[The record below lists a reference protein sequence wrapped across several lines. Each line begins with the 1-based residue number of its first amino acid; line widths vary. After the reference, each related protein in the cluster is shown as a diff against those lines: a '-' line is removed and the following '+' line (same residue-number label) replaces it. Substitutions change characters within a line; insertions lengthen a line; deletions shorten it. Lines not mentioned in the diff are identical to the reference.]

1 MAAKEIKQE
10 EFPSLEAANTS
21 DNAKIHGVVSSLSPM
36 KKGKAA
42 NFFEATIT
50 DGKAEMRV
58 VGFQGS
64 HRKRLADFQENSQT
78 VTLENCKIKKARQS
92 DDMEVLLK
100 SSTTVR
106 KSPIK
111 LAISSKSLIT
121 PPDMCLKDLS
131 DKPVYSKVSFQAK
144 VINVDDPVKLSGGL
158 SKQEVTVADST
169 AAARITLWQSDINTL
184 EEFES
189 YYFKGMTVRSFKNE
203 KNLSKPKDDAS
214 ITLIDDI
221 GDVASDDLP
230 QDSFTV
236 RAEVIGVQ
244 SLQSYAACIACNGK
258 VNEIDNDTNI
268 GQCSKCQMS
277 QPLKRCK
284 QQLSAKLY
292 IQNGEEYLSLGA
304 FGSIVTDIAQ
314 CSASN
319 VTTNAL
325 LHSKLISIT
334 YSNNII
340 TRVSL

>member
-1 MAAKEIKQE
+1 MAAKEIKQQ

-78 VTLENCKIKKARQS
+78 VSLENCKIKKARQS

-169 AAARITLWQSDINTL
+169 AAARITL
-184 EEFES
+184 
-189 YYFKGMTVRSFKNE
+189 
-203 KNLSKPKDDAS
+203 
-214 ITLIDDI
+214 
-221 GDVASDDLP
+221 
-230 QDSFTV
+230 
-236 RAEVIGVQ
+236 
-244 SLQSYAACIACNGK
+244 
-258 VNEIDNDTNI
+258 
-268 GQCSKCQMS
+268 
-277 QPLKRCK
+277 
-284 QQLSAKLY
+284 
-292 IQNGEEYLSLGA
+292 
-304 FGSIVTDIAQ
+304 
-314 CSASN
+314 
-319 VTTNAL
+319 
-325 LHSKLISIT
+325 
-334 YSNNII
+334 
-340 TRVSL
+340 